1 MPAFVPYDER
11 VEIALKLSYWSCVL
25 SKNELINVHCKLQ
38 VNIYNQVY
46 KSGFVVKEVDY
57 EKDENYRISFGLLDG
72 INWVYK
78 NRINVRLPSRNYGGR
93 RNLFV

>member
-46 KSGFVVKEVDY
+46 KSLRKESKVVQTK
-57 EKDENYRISFGLLDG
+57 KQL
-72 INWVYK
+72 
-78 NRINVRLPSRNYGGR
+78 
-93 RNLFV
+93 

>member
-46 KSGFVVKEVDY
+46 KF
-57 EKDENYRISFGLLDG
+57 F
-72 INWVYK
+72 
-78 NRINVRLPSRNYGGR
+78 RLESMMG
-93 RNLFV
+93 